1 LRVSCGL
8 FNFGVAI
15 DIPFPFY
22 LQDGA
27 TAADHA
33 PETQNHMSSF
43 LYRRPKIAQTV
54 CSQGLSITDAF
65 DICER

>member
-1 LRVSCGL
+1 V
-8 FNFGVAI
+8 I

-33 PETQNHMSSF
+33 LEIQNNMSSF
-43 LYRRPKIAQTV
+43 LYRRPKIAQSV
-54 CSQGLSITDAF
+54 FSKGLSISDAF